1 MTAKTPA
8 LVFSLLVLFGSSSV
22 TLAQTTRRR
31 TPTNRKTPAATQ
43 KQQPSGTQKQP
54 STQPPASPTQPPAT
68 QQASTEQGAT
78 NNTASSTPASPVP
91 IVTINNQT
99 LTSSDLEPA
108 ARQQFESVDQKI
120 AEARIGVL
128 ELQINNTLLDVEA
141 KKRRID
147 AQRLYETEVR
157 SRVPTP
163 TPAQIKKFIDDNN
176 AQFEG
181 ADPMTANQRVAA
193 YLQDEAE
200 SKLADDL
207 VKRLRLTIP
216 VVMGVDVNARN
227 LADDTVLATIGGQP
241 LKAASLKERLKPII
255 YRIQFE
261 AYALAKRNADNL
273 VDNMLLLD
281 EARKRQIGPEEII
294 RTEVSD
300 KVRTPT
306 EADVAKF
313 YSDNKDRITGDL
325 NSVRNQVAMYLRE
338 QDQRRLE
345 FELSERLRK
354 NANVRWLISEP
365 AQPLQNVSTDDDP
378 ARGGANAPVTIVE
391 FTDFQCPACA
401 AMHPVLE
408 EVLKSYGDK
417 VRFVVRDFPLNQ
429 HENAAKAAEAANAA
443 NEQGKFFEYIALL
456 FQRQKALDIPSL
468 KKYASELGLDR
479 TRFDAALDRGKYA
492 AEVQRDIEDGEMYG
506 VGSTPTI
513 FINGVQLKVLTA
525 EGLRDAIDRA
535 AKSGGPAQP
544 K

>member
-1 MTAKTPA
+1 
-8 LVFSLLVLFGSSSV
+8 
-22 TLAQTTRRR
+22 
-31 TPTNRKTPAATQ
+31 
-43 KQQPSGTQKQP
+43 
-54 STQPPASPTQPPAT
+54 
-68 QQASTEQGAT
+68 
-78 NNTASSTPASPVP
+78 
-91 IVTINNQT
+91 
-99 LTSSDLEPA
+99 
-108 ARQQFESVDQKI
+108 
-120 AEARIGVL
+120 
-128 ELQINNTLLDVEA
+128 
-141 KKRRID
+141 
-147 AQRLYETEVR
+147 
-157 SRVPTP
+157 
-163 TPAQIKKFIDDNN
+163 
-176 AQFEG
+176 
-181 ADPMTANQRVAA
+181 
-193 YLQDEAE
+193 
-200 SKLADDL
+200 
-207 VKRLRLTIP
+207 
-216 VVMGVDVNARN
+216 
-227 LADDTVLATIGGQP
+227 
-241 LKAASLKERLKPII
+241 
-255 YRIQFE
+255 
-261 AYALAKRNADNL
+261 
-273 VDNMLLLD
+273 MLLLD

-354 NANVRWLISEP
+354 NANVRWLMSEP
-365 AQPLQNVSTDDDP
+365 AQPVQNVSIDDDP